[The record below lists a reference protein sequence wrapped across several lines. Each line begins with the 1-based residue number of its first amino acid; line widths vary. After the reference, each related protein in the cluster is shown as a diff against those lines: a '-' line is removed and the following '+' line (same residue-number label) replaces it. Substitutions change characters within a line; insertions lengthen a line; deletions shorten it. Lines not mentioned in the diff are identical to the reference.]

1 MFKYFKKRKAVK
13 AAQAAYSQESRE
25 YFKLTQELE
34 DAQKELKTLESE
46 WMNGLDYG
54 RPKRFD
60 RVQKQE
66 REIRNLKRL
75 SVKQIPQWTK
85 RMLPCRLLERHKTC
99 THKKNGQQNSVTT
112 TIARNGTFASQCW
125 TQKYRTALSNSVQ
138 GL

>member
-54 RPKRFD
+54 QPEGSTTLPEGFQIVFLK
-60 RVQKQE
+60 VQ
-66 REIRNLKRL
+66 
-75 SVKQIPQWTK
+75 VK
-85 RMLPCRLLERHKTC
+85 
-99 THKKNGQQNSVTT
+99 
-112 TIARNGTFASQCW
+112 A
-125 TQKYRTALSNSVQ
+125 
-138 GL
+138 